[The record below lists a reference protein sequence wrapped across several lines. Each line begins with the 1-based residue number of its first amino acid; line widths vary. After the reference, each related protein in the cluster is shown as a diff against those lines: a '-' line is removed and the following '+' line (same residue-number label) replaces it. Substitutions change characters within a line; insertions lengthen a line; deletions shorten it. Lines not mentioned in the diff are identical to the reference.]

1 MTDERIVAVT
11 MPKWGL
17 SMRLGKITGWIVA
30 EGNDVSVGDELA
42 DIETEKIAGTTTFR
56 PGICVNSGYR
66 HCECCAA
73 ARSPAPYM
81 VRITTGVTALPPNM
95 YRNFAAWL

>member
-1 MTDERIVAVT
+1 M
-11 MPKWGL
+11 W
-17 SMRLGKITGWIVA
+17 
-30 EGNDVSVGDELA
+30 
-42 DIETEKIAGTTTFR
+42 
-56 PGICVNSGYR
+56 VNSGYR
-66 HCECCAA
+66 HWECWAA

>member
-1 MTDERIVAVT
+1 M
-11 MPKWGL
+11 
-17 SMRLGKITGWIVA
+17 
-30 EGNDVSVGDELA
+30 
-42 DIETEKIAGTTTFR
+42 AGSTTFS
-56 PGICVNSGYR
+56 PGMWVNSGYR
-66 HCECCAA
+66 HWECCAA

>member
-1 MTDERIVAVT
+1 MCS
-11 MPKWGL
+11 KN
-17 SMRLGKITGWIVA
+17 ITGSSSRIACVIRPFA
-30 EGNDVSVGDELA
+30 SYGV
-42 DIETEKIAGTTTFR
+42 AGTTTFS
-56 PGICVNSGYR
+56 PGMWVNSGYR

>member
-1 MTDERIVAVT
+1 MAHSSQSIRVRPSTPSA
-11 MPKWGL
+11 
-17 SMRLGKITGWIVA
+17 A
-30 EGNDVSVGDELA
+30 E
-42 DIETEKIAGTTTFR
+42 T
-56 PGICVNSGYR
+56 VNS
-66 HCECCAA
+66 AASA